1 MEAIQSRAM
10 NTFAETQ
17 AASRSRIYSFIAEC
31 FRYPDGQFRA
41 QAQNGD
47 IQSAFGQLFSALPY
61 AFDWTEKEQIGH
73 EGIAAAA
80 DEAIEVEF
88 IRLFEAGPGNP
99 PCPLQ
104 EGLYR
109 EDRKT
114 VFKEL
119 VLFYNHFGLSYEAGS
134 QADRPDHVCYEME
147 FLHYLT
153 FKELLA
159 IQNGKESLPY
169 MRAQRDFLDR
179 HPGRWLPDLVRK
191 MDKIGNH
198 PPETHDAAMEVF
210 WFYAGLAGMVARFAA
225 AESGY
230 LNRLLNK

>member
-1 MEAIQSRAM
+1 MEAIQSTAI
-10 NTFAETQ
+10 NPFAEIQ

-31 FRYPDGQFRA
+31 FRYPDEKFQA
-41 QAQNGD
+41 QAKKGD
-47 IQSAFGQLFSALPY
+47 IQSAFGQSFSDLPY
-61 AFDWTEKEQIGH
+61 SFDWTEKEQIGL
-73 EGIAAAA
+73 EGIAGAEE
-80 DEAIEVEF
+80 EAIEVEF

-169 MRAQRDFLDR
+169 IRAQRDFLER
-179 HPGRWLPDLVRK
+179 HPGRWLPDLVGK
-191 MDKIGNH
+191 MDKIGKH

-210 WFYAGLAGMVARFAA
+210 RFYAGLAGMAARYTS
-225 AESGY
+225 AEIRY
-230 LNRLLNK
+230 LNGLLKK